1 MKKTIAIINQKGGV
15 GKTTTA
21 HAIGAGLK
29 RRGRKVL
36 FVDLDAQGNLS
47 YSLGADTTRLNAYDL
62 LVGGTPAQGI
72 TQRTKQGDV
81 IPSSMYDG
89 DKSLSLA
96 DVKLTGEGM
105 HNRLKK
111 GLQPILDQYDHII
124 IDTPPALGLLAVNA
138 MTASDQLIIPIQA
151 DIYSLHGQAE
161 LFDTIQMVRKYA
173 NPSLEILGILLVRF
187 NPRAILSRDVAEESK
202 KIAEMMETRLFKTY
216 IRECIAIKEAQY
228 LQKSIFEYA
237 PKSNASKDYGNLLKE
252 LTKENA

>member
-1 MKKTIAIINQKGGV
+1 MKKIITLINQKGGV

-21 HAIGAGLK
+21 LAIGAGLK

-47 YSLGADTTRLNAYDL
+47 YSLGANTDKLNAYDL

-89 DKSLSLA
+89 EKSLSLA

-105 HNRLKK
+105 HNRLRM

-138 MTASDQLIIPIQA
+138 MTASDQLVIPIQA

>member
-105 HNRLKK
+105 HR
-111 GLQPILDQYDHII
+111 
-124 IDTPPALGLLAVNA
+124 
-138 MTASDQLIIPIQA
+138 
-151 DIYSLHGQAE
+151 
-161 LFDTIQMVRKYA
+161 
-173 NPSLEILGILLVRF
+173 
-187 NPRAILSRDVAEESK
+187 
-202 KIAEMMETRLFKTY
+202 
-216 IRECIAIKEAQY
+216 
-228 LQKSIFEYA
+228 
-237 PKSNASKDYGNLLKE
+237 
-252 LTKENA
+252 